1 MTSDE
6 TTAAEIIVA
15 ITASPSE
22 ESIICGTDSKQ
33 LYTGALSVADI
44 QRSGDQIRL
53 VLIDKIAYW
62 NPKLSTFAW
71 SFSKIGYTT
80 QVLVSMIKPVKVPLI
95 IWLVDFILEPLQVFL
110 VLSENHWLLLHQMIE
125 LFVYGTIAPIQLN
138 SGRISLKKFI
148 LFLFIQLDIS
158 CLQGSVTSF
167 DCWIFSL
174 MISEW
179 SESSR
184 SVAVERFHF
193 PMVAISSLLFME
205 ILSKPFPQLLLS
217 PSGRFSN
224 WCFQYGAVSQ
234 SNWR

>member
-44 QRSGDQIRL
+44 QRSGDQIRR
-53 VLIDKIAYW
+53 VWLIYCNRLKTEIFPKNRIH
-62 NPKLSTFAW
+62 NPRSNFDD
-71 SFSKIGYTT
+71 
-80 QVLVSMIKPVKVPLI
+80 KPVKVPLI
-95 IWLVDFILEPLQVFL
+95 FLLAAFILEQSLVFL
-110 VLSENHWLLLHQMIE
+110 VPLENHWLLLHQMIE
-125 LFVYGTIAPIQLN
+125 LFVYGTIVPIQLN
-138 SGRISLKKFI
+138 SGRISLKKFT

-158 CLQGSVTSF
+158 CLQDSVTSF
-167 DCWIFSL
+167 DYWTFSL

-179 SESSR
+179 SESSQ

-193 PMVAISSLLFME
+193 PMVAISLLLFME
-205 ILSKPFPQLLLS
+205 ISFKPFPQLLLS
-217 PSGRFSN
+217 LSGRFSN
-224 WCFQYGAVSQ
+224 WCL
-234 SNWR
+234 